1 MQEIFLEKEASTSGT
16 DGKRKKYGYTDIM
29 PWRVVFCIVYRLMFN
44 TELESA
50 APTELYDDSDGWRD
64 EWRDVEAED
73 DLSLLDMLML
83 LTFVA
88 RIYVVAMITWM
99 ILPATIILMQN

>member
-1 MQEIFLEKEASTSGT
+1 MSYVL
-16 DGKRKKYGYTDIM
+16 Y
-29 PWRVVFCIVYRLMFN
+29 RVSLN
-44 TELESA
+44 KELEFA
-50 APTELYDDSDGWRD
+50 APTELYDDSGGWRD

-99 ILPATIILMQN
+99 ILPATIIFIRN

>member
-1 MQEIFLEKEASTSGT
+1 MSNVL
-16 DGKRKKYGYTDIM
+16 Y
-29 PWRVVFCIVYRLMFN
+29 RVLFN
-44 TELESA
+44 TELEFA
-50 APTELYDDSDGWRD
+50 APTELYDNSGGWRD

-99 ILPATIILMQN
+99 ILPATIIFIRN

>member
-1 MQEIFLEKEASTSGT
+1 MSNVL
-16 DGKRKKYGYTDIM
+16 Y
-29 PWRVVFCIVYRLMFN
+29 RVLFN
-44 TELESA
+44 TELEFA
-50 APTELYDDSDGWRD
+50 APTELYDDSGGWRY

-99 ILPATIILMQN
+99 ILPATIIFIRN

>member
-1 MQEIFLEKEASTSGT
+1 MSNVL
-16 DGKRKKYGYTDIM
+16 Y
-29 PWRVVFCIVYRLMFN
+29 RVLFN
-44 TELESA
+44 TELEFA
-50 APTELYDDSDGWRD
+50 APTELYDDSGGWRD

-99 ILPATIILMQN
+99 ILPATIIFIRN

>member
-1 MQEIFLEKEASTSGT
+1 MSNVL
-16 DGKRKKYGYTDIM
+16 Y
-29 PWRVVFCIVYRLMFN
+29 RVLFN
-44 TELESA
+44 TELEFA
-50 APTELYDDSDGWRD
+50 APTELYDDSGGWKD

-99 ILPATIILMQN
+99 ILPATIIFIRN